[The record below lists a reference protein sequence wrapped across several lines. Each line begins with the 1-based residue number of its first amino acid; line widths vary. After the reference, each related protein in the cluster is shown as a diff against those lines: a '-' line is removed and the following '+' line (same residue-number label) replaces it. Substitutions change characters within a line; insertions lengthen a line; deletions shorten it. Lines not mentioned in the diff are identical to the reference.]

1 MRHTKLKLA
10 FAGTPE
16 LARIVLESLIDANR
30 HNIGIVFTKPDK
42 PAGRGQKIR
51 QSEVKICAIKNNI
64 ETLQPKNPQEL
75 ESYTLEHYDLL
86 LVVAYGLLLTPKI
99 LAKPKFGCINIHTS
113 LLPRWRGAAPIQRA
127 IEAGDMKTGITIM
140 QMDKNLDNGAI
151 LKQIS
156 CPIKENDTSGILH
169 DRLANIS
176 AENINDILSKIA
188 ENQFIKINQDDSKAT
203 YAKKI
208 SKQEAKLDWNKPAM
222 ELERRIRA
230 YNPVPI
236 AYTSFKGI
244 DLRIWEAK
252 VKTSTVKLE
261 PGTLLNGKSTLD
273 IMTGQNLLSITK
285 LQLPGK
291 KIISAK
297 DFLNSHTDLVND

>member
-1 MRHTKLKLA
+1 MKHTKLKLA

-16 LARIVLESLIDANR
+16 IARIVLESLIHANQ
-30 HNIGIVFTKPDK
+30 HSIGIVFTKPDK
-42 PAGRGQKIR
+42 PAGRGHKIR

-64 ETLQPKNPQEL
+64 EIQQPKNYQEFESCSL
-75 ESYTLEHYDLL
+75 ENYDLL

-99 LAKPKFGCINIHTS
+99 LTQPKFGCINIHAS

-140 QMDKNLDNGAI
+140 QMDKKLDTGKI

-156 CPIKENDTSGILH
+156 CSIKKDDTSGILH

-176 AENINDILSKIA
+176 AKNINNIISKIA
-188 ENQFIKINQDDSKAT
+188 EGQFIGRNQDNSKAT

-208 SKQEAKLDWNKPAM
+208 SKYEAELDWNKTAI
-222 ELERRIRA
+222 ELERKIRA
-230 YNPVPI
+230 YNPTPI
-236 AYTSFKGI
+236 AHTSFKGTNF
-244 DLRIWEAK
+244 RVWEAR
-252 VKTSTVKLE
+252 VKPSSVNLK
-261 PGTLLNGKSTLD
+261 PGTLVKGKSTID
-273 IMTGQNLLSITK
+273 IMTGKNLLSITK

-291 KIISAK
+291 KIISAR
-297 DFLNSHTDLVND
+297 DFLNSHAGFMDD